1 MVLLGLGTGGIKAT
15 VSPFIGDQY
24 AVLTPQLVVTNKG
37 ERVIVDRTLTLQY
50 IYNIFYWYEAPR
62 CKHMELA
69 DMERFTNIGS
79 LSLIASTYLE
89 KEVGFWAAY
98 LLPLC
103 FVWIPIPLLL
113 LWQRSFGKSRGFA
126 LCHSIYTV
134 LEVLKTRQSTYRQMG
149 MFCPRQGEFLYTPSE
164 GDSDSMQQS
173 PDSKPRNMVEL
184 FHGII
189 CLSWR

>member
-24 AVLTPQLVVTNKG
+24 TVLTPQFVVTNKG
-37 ERVIVDRTLTLQY
+37 ERVIADRTLTLQY
-50 IYNIFYWYEAPR
+50 IYNVFYWYRAPR
-62 CKHMELA
+62 CKHIEPA
-69 DMERFTNIGS
+69 DIERFTNIGS

-89 KEVGFWAAY
+89 REVGFWAAY

-103 FVWIPIPLLL
+103 FVWVPIPLLL
-113 LWQRSFGKSRGFA
+113 FWQRSFGKSRGLA
-126 LCHSIYTV
+126 LFHSIYTI
-134 LEVLKTRQSTYRQMG
+134 LEVLKTRQSTSRQMG
-149 MFCPRQGEFLYTPSE
+149 MCCPRQGKFLYTPPE
-164 GDSDSMQQS
+164 NDSDSTQQS
-173 PDSKPRNMVEL
+173 PDSKPRNMVEQ